1 MILERISTQLALPVS
16 FLAKVA
22 NTASHRYKRY
32 ELDKR
37 TGGKREIYHPARELK
52 LIQRWLLRNVLA
64 QLPVHF
70 VATAYQKGST
80 IRRNAEMHVANN
92 YILRVDFQNFFP
104 SLAGSDV
111 ERVLRVNRKALVDVE
126 LTDWDIDF
134 IRLIVC
140 RFDALTI
147 GAPTSHQLSNAIMYD
162 FDVTWLETA
171 ETMGVSYTRYAD
183 DLYFS
188 TNRTNVLMGILH
200 GLENYL
206 TVHPAPA
213 LKINKRKT
221 AFSSR
226 KYRRLAAGL
235 VLTSDRKIS
244 IGRPRKRMLKS
255 LVEKLKHN
263 KLEPEELS
271 NLRGW
276 IAYMR
281 SVEPGFVLSLQ
292 EKHGLDFSA
301 DATWK
306 V

>member
-22 NTASHRYKRY
+22 STASHRYKRY

-64 QLPVHF
+64 QLPVHP
-70 VATAYQKGST
+70 VATAYQQGCS

-104 SLAGSDV
+104 SLVGSDV
-111 ERVLRVNRKALVDVE
+111 ARVLRVNRKALADVE

-134 IRLIVC
+134 IRRIVC

-147 GAPTSHQLSNAIMYD
+147 GAPTSPKLSNAIMYD

-171 ETMGVSYTRYAD
+171 EMMGVSYTRYAD

-188 TNRTNVLMGILH
+188 TNHTNRLRGILD

-206 TVHPAPA
+206 KAHPAPA

-244 IGRPRKRMLKS
+244 LGRTKKRMIRS

-263 KLEPEELS
+263 KLEAEKVAH
-271 NLRGW
+271 LRGW

-281 SVEPGFVLSLQ
+281 SVEPSFVLSLQ
-292 EKHGLDFSA
+292 EKYGLDFNA
-301 DATWK
+301 DATWS
-306 V
+306 